1 MPESSEDKPAPA
13 PIEDLPEIRAELQK
27 HWQTVGLD
35 LVKRGF
41 PAEAVFETMLTVGLA
56 GCVEVQ
62 GTQAL
67 AERLVL
73 IAHRLSEQVK
83 EAAQAVQEAAEAT
96 KN

>member
-1 MPESSEDKPAPA
+1 
-13 PIEDLPEIRAELQK
+13 
-27 HWQTVGLD
+27 
-35 LVKRGF
+35 
-41 PAEAVFETMLTVGLA
+41 MLTVGLA